1 MTEFSSDTARVK
13 ARISVII
20 PAYNQEPYITDAL
33 DSLAAQ
39 RLGKFSLEVLVIN
52 DASTDLTAT
61 LVTDYA
67 HRMPELK
74 LITHARNRGVSA
86 ARNTGLAAA
95 TGEYIAFL
103 DPDDW
108 FSKDHLAGL
117 ASELDRLNVA
127 FVRCDHVQ
135 VTGAARQ
142 IHRAPQA
149 LRYLARDPRTD
160 ILPVDASSM
169 IDYPFPPTGLF
180 RHDVLPA
187 PWFDESLH
195 TCEDRLWMWQLFL
208 SGKSYAVVGEPS
220 FFYRRGNT
228 DSLTQVFDERQL
240 HFAQAYLKI
249 VNLVFADRESDL
261 FLPKALRQFF
271 AVSCHHLDRSKS
283 FSASMS
289 TRLRKE
295 IATTMAAMPQ
305 SHLAQVL
312 QQLDER
318 RRGML
323 SGLHQPTIAK
333 VRS

>member
-1 MTEFSSDTARVK
+1 MTENSSDTSRV
-13 ARISVII
+13 AGQISVII

-33 DSLAAQ
+33 DSLSAQ
-39 RLGKFSLEVLVIN
+39 QLGKFTLEVIVVN

-61 LVTDYA
+61 LVSEYA
-67 HRMPELK
+67 EHFPELK
-74 LITHARNRGVSA
+74 LITHPVNRGVSA
-86 ARNTGLAAA
+86 ARNSGLAEA
-95 TGEYIAFL
+95 TGQYIAFL

-108 FSKDHLAGL
+108 FAKDHLARL
-117 ASELDRLNVA
+117 AQDLEELDVA

-135 VTGAARQ
+135 VKGAARQ

-149 LRYLARDPRTD
+149 QRHVARDPRND

-208 SGKSYAVVGEPS
+208 SGQRYAVVGEPG
-220 FFYRRGNT
+220 FFYRRGNS

-240 HFAQAYLKI
+240 HFVRAYSKI
-249 VNLVFADRESDL
+249 VSLVFADPASED

-271 AVSCHHLDRSKS
+271 AVSCHHLNRSKQ
-283 FSASMS
+283 FAPAMAA
-289 TRLRKE
+289 RLRQE
-295 IATTMAAMPQ
+295 ITEALAAMPQ
-305 SHLAQVL
+305 QHLARAL
-312 QQLDER
+312 HQLDGR
-318 RRGML
+318 RRAML
-323 SGLHQPTIAK
+323 LSLHKPTVGK